1 MFRADWRFLTV
12 RLLWPSL
19 LASLATSGLQ
29 IVLTNLIKSSK
40 AEQYQQIG
48 YDCGWLLLVCFVL
61 AISQWIVALRATA
74 IYRVVFGIDSDFQ
87 AAMKYA
93 SRRKWA
99 VFSLFTFG
107 SLIPLFVT
115 FCVILVFLL
124 IFVLK
129 GLGSVWQ
136 LLALPI
142 AFLGGLFIV
151 LGTAISILIATLL
164 FAAVSSEDKSLGRIF
179 KMSFELGLRYP
190 MRGGSFVCLFL
201 VSLIPVLFACSFF
214 IVPFEVYETYLVTRA
229 SSLDDWPFYLRVLE
243 TVSQTINNI
252 ISMSLTIISSG
263 LYFRDVQFRFA
274 GTDLLERL
282 SNLESKSD

>member
-1 MFRADWRFLTV
+1 ML
-12 RLLWPSL
+12 
-19 LASLATSGLQ
+19 
-29 IVLTNLIKSSK
+29 VL
-40 AEQYQQIG
+40 
-48 YDCGWLLLVCFVL
+48 FVL

-93 SRRKWA
+93 ARRKWA

-115 FCVILVFLL
+115 ICIILVFLL
-124 IFVLK
+124 IFLLK
-129 GLGSVWQ
+129 GLGSAWQ
-136 LLALPI
+136 LLAIPI

-151 LGTAISILIATLL
+151 LGTAISLLIATLL
-164 FAAVSSEDKSLGRIF
+164 FAAVSSEDKSIGQIF

-190 MRGGSFVCLFL
+190 MRGGSFVCLFF
-201 VSLIPVLFACSFF
+201 VSVIPVLFACSFF
-214 IVPFEVYETYLVTRA
+214 VLPFEVYEAYLVTKA
-229 SSLDDWPFYLRVLE
+229 SGIDDWPFYLRVLE
-243 TVSQTINNI
+243 AVSQTINNI

-282 SNLESKSD
+282 SNLEGKNE